1 MDRKVS
7 QKQNIST
14 IAAFGTI
21 MFLNNITAD
30 GLNLKSEDEL
40 AKAITVARK
49 APHLNIKYYREK
61 KRRIVQSRVDSL
73 EKKKIQNELKEQYN
87 LIQGKEIGTR
97 T

>member
-40 AKAITVARK
+40 AKAIVARK
-49 APHLNIKYYREK
+49 APPLKIKYYREK